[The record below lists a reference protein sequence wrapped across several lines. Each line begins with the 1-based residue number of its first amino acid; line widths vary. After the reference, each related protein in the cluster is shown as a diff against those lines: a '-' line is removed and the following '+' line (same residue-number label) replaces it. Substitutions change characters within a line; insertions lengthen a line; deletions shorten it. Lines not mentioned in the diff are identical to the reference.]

1 MNSLDNILEYK
12 GYTASLHY
20 AHEDKCFFGKV
31 EYIDGLITFE
41 AQNANELQSNF
52 EDCINDY
59 IQMCKDENIEPQ
71 KTFNGN
77 LALRLGRELHKTT
90 SIYAKT
96 LHTSLNQ
103 FCIDAIEDKIT
114 GLEKR
119 YAY

>member
-41 AQNANELQSNF
+41 AQNANELQINF
-52 EDCINDY
+52 EDSINEY
-59 IQMCKDENIEPQ
+59 IKMCKDEGIEPQ
-71 KTFNGN
+71 KTFSGN
-77 LALRLGRELHKTT
+77 VALRLGGELHKRS

-96 LHTSLNQ
+96 IHTSLNQ
-103 FCIDAIEDKIT
+103 FCISAIEDKIA
-114 GLEKR
+114 GIEKR
-119 YAY
+119 YDY